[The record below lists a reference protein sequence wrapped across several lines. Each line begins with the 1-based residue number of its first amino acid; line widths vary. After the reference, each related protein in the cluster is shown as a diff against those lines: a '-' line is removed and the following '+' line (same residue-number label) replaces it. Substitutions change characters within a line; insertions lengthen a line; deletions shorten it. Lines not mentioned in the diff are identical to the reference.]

1 MNDARTLPRGGW
13 CAAVAATLLSF
24 GTPSWAAA
32 EAGAAE
38 RAAIAGERD
47 AVEAAFVARG
57 AECRSRFVVS
67 SCLEEARN
75 KRREAL
81 DALRTR
87 QLVVDEARRRE
98 HAETRRVDLAA
109 RSASDTAREQE
120 RVAKAMQA
128 ASSSSATSAPREAR
142 LPSARREGSPGFTHA
157 ASRPRE
163 RSGAS
168 SASSASAAAKPPA
181 RENTARRRAG
191 EVDKSAAFETRK
203 REAAQHRDDVL
214 DATTRRMLQRSPAP
228 SLPTPSAPV
237 RRGASAP

>member
-128 ASSSSATSAPREAR
+128 ASS
-142 LPSARREGSPGFTHA
+142 
-157 ASRPRE
+157 
-163 RSGAS
+163 AS

-191 EVDKSAAFETRK
+191 EVDKSTAFETRK

>member
-128 ASSSSATSAPREAR
+128 ASSASATSAPREAR

-163 RSGAS
+163 RSG
-168 SASSASAAAKPPA
+168 ASSASAAAKPPA

>member
-128 ASSSSATSAPREAR
+128 ASSASATSAPREAR
-142 LPSARREGSPGFTHA
+142 LPSARREGSPGFAQA

-163 RSGAS
+163 RSG
-168 SASSASAAAKPPA
+168 ASSASAAAKPPA